1 MTTLTQLEYLLAID
15 EHRHFGKA
23 AKSCFISQPSL
34 SLQLQKLEE
43 ELGAMI
49 FDRTKKP
56 ILVTEVGKKIIF
68 QARKV
73 IQEHK
78 RIQQIVEQDQITGEY
93 NLGIIPTLSPYLVP
107 LFIHDFAKKLPL
119 VKLNIIEMKT
129 AEILK
134 AIKNDRIDGALLVT
148 PLHDDQIIE
157 RTLFYEAF
165 CIFHSKAIL

>member
-56 ILVTEVGKKIIF
+56 NLVTEVGKKIIF

-73 IQEHK
+73 IQ
-78 RIQQIVEQDQITGEY
+78 
-93 NLGIIPTLSPYLVP
+93 
-107 LFIHDFAKKLPL
+107 
-119 VKLNIIEMKT
+119 
-129 AEILK
+129 
-134 AIKNDRIDGALLVT
+134 
-148 PLHDDQIIE
+148 
-157 RTLFYEAF
+157 
-165 CIFHSKAIL
+165 